1 VSAASTPA
9 KKQSDDGLGDDF
21 DDLFGKEKKTEK
33 KSGSSQ
39 SSTPSTYIPPE
50 PGGGGNVPEKLG
62 QSDIMAVV
70 VANKP
75 AIMKCVGEQKKK
87 DPGVSGRLVMRWSI
101 QTSGKTTGVAVK
113 TDEFKKTYMASCI
126 SGLIRG
132 WNFPKHRK
140 QGDPIDFPFIF

>member
-1 VSAASTPA
+1 
-9 KKQSDDGLGDDF
+9 
-21 DDLFGKEKKTEK
+21 
-33 KSGSSQ
+33 
-39 SSTPSTYIPPE
+39 
-50 PGGGGNVPEKLG
+50 VPEKLG

-75 AIMKCVGEQKKK
+75 AIMKCVGDQKKK